1 MSRIAD
7 NVWRFQLGLTD
18 LADVSDIAVR
28 GPKPAMTSVNL
39 TPDIQN

>member
-1 MSRIAD
+1 MSGA
-7 NVWRFQLGLTD
+7 FSFGLTD
-18 LADVSDIAVR
+18 IADVSDIAVR